1 MDNKRNNDTNE
12 TDDLI
17 KAIAGDNVSQ
27 IALDPSSIILVA
39 GVGGAGGNAVNH
51 MYDMGI
57 TGVNFVVCN
66 TDQRAMD
73 NSPVECKIRLGR
85 DGLGAGNDA
94 AKGRDA
100 ALESEPVAAQVR
112 EHRPS

>member
-39 GVGGAGGNAVNH
+39 GV
-51 MYDMGI
+51 
-57 TGVNFVVCN
+57 
-66 TDQRAMD
+66 
-73 NSPVECKIRLGR
+73 
-85 DGLGAGNDA
+85 
-94 AKGRDA
+94 
-100 ALESEPVAAQVR
+100 
-112 EHRPS
+112 